1 MGGLFISK
9 TLKCSVAVLVITGML
24 LTGCSGSSGQTGKPA
39 EKQAEQQTQTLEQ
52 TSDAA
57 ESSVQEETVTTSGG
71 ADSGMTTADAA
82 AADGTRAAAAATAAD
97 GTGAAAAATA
107 ATAEA
112 SAELQDSY
120 EKEKRAALNGLA
132 WRTEDH
138 RLLVYVYKDFGL
150 TENHFTQK
158 AKMAGKDEDLV
169 LDMDENWTED
179 PFSGDSCIRCEQIT
193 QPGDWGG
200 WLFLNGYLPEG
211 ESIPRLNDGSMD
223 GQGLDLS
230 GAASLSF
237 CAKGEK
243 GGEKVEFFTAG
254 FGYDG
259 ETNIRTVEYPDSARK
274 RSLGVVTLTD
284 SWQQYDIPLEKAD
297 MSYIVCGFG
306 YVLSGDMD
314 GDADNVFYLDDI
326 SFNGDI
332 RSAWN
337 APVMMRSYDT
347 DNIYIRNA
355 AFSYDNAL
363 AALAFMS
370 EGRQSEAEEL
380 VDAFVY
386 AVENDRALGSE
397 EKEEAEG
404 ADSGEAGE
412 SGTPI
417 VPKRIRNAYAAGD
430 ISSYPGWDSGARL
443 PGWYDNETGEWY
455 EDRYQVGSNVGNTS
469 YAAMALMQYYNMYG
483 GEKYLNTARSL
494 MDWVIENCSDGG
506 DGFTGGFDGW
516 EEGDPPVVYP
526 FTYKSIEHNIDAYA
540 VFKALYKAT
549 GEEKYKEA
557 AESAKRLIIS
567 LYDEDRGLFMTGT
580 KEDGVT
586 PNTDVVVL
594 DAQVWCAM
602 ALGEDFE
609 PYADALKIVD
619 QMRTEEGGYPFCLEN
634 KNGGWWAEGTAYTA
648 LMYRGIG
655 ELEKY
660 QEAMDALSQIQE
672 GSGLFPAATNDHLST
687 GMDLFDGSPWEYST
701 DPHIAPAAWF
711 IMAANGFNPYQF
723 Q

>member
-1 MGGLFISK
+1 MILRKAWKLPLIALLSAG
-9 TLKCSVAVLVITGML
+9 VL
-24 LTGCSGSSGQTGKPA
+24 LTGCAGGSGQT
-39 EKQAEQQTQTLEQ
+39 AEQQAQPQTDQQETEQQAKPHTEQQEAEQQAQPQTEQQEKGQQAPDQPQ
-52 TSDAA
+52 TSETAETAAGTGQEGDSDKAA
-57 ESSVQEETVTTSGG
+57 EG
-71 ADSGMTTADAA
+71 ATAA
-82 AADGTRAAAAATAAD
+82 AADPAAELREPYK
-97 GTGAAAAATA
+97 GNTGAALTA
-107 ATAEA
+107 
-112 SAELQDSY
+112 
-120 EKEKRAALNGLA
+120 LA

-138 RLLVYVYKDFGL
+138 RDVVYVYKDFGL

-158 AKMAGKDEDLV
+158 AKMAGRDMNLV
-169 LDMDENWTED
+169 KDMDENWKED
-179 PFSGDSCIRCEQIT
+179 PAFGTSCIRCEQVT
-193 QPGDWGG
+193 REGDWGG
-200 WLFLNGYLPEG
+200 WLFLNGYLPQG

-223 GQGLDLS
+223 GQGLNLS
-230 GAASLSF
+230 GANALRF
-237 CAKGEK
+237 FAKGEN

-259 ETNIRTVEYPDSARK
+259 ETYQQTADFPDSAHK
-274 RSLGVVTLTD
+274 ISLGEVTLTD
-284 SWQQYDIPLEKAD
+284 SWQEYVIPVEKAD

-306 YVLSGDMD
+306 YVLSGEMD
-314 GDADNVFYLDDI
+314 GSADNVFYLDEI
-326 SFNGDI
+326 LFTGDI
-332 RSAWN
+332 RSAWE

-347 DNIYIRNA
+347 ENIYIRNA

-370 EGRQSEAEEL
+370 EGWQSEAEEV

-386 AVENDRALGSE
+386 AVENDRASAGTE
-397 EKEEAEG
+397 NAEG
-404 ADSGEAGE
+404 EIA
-412 SGTPI
+412 
-417 VPKRIRNAYAAGD
+417 PKRVRNAYAAGN
-430 ISSYPGWDSGARL
+430 ISPYPGWDSGARL
-443 PGWYDNETGEWY
+443 PGWYDNETGEGY

-469 YAAMALMQYYNMYG
+469 YVALALMQYYNMYG

-516 EEGDPPVVYP
+516 EEGNPPVVYP

-540 VFKALYKAT
+540 VFNALYKAT
-549 GEEKYKEA
+549 DEEKYKEA
-557 AESAKRLIIS
+557 AESAKRLILS

-602 ALGEDFE
+602 ALGEEFA
-609 PYADALKIVD
+609 PYAAALDVVD
-619 QMRTEEGGYPFCLEN
+619 RMRTEEGGYPFCLEN

-655 ELEKY
+655 EY
-660 QEAMDALSQIQE
+660 DRYREAMDTLCSIQE

-723 Q
+723 P